1 MFAANEEIKLKNLGN
16 KVSVFRVSLQ
26 KKNII
31 GTWESFSSNGCS
43 IMA

>member
-1 MFAANEEIKLKNLGN
+1 MFAANEEIKSRFLECHCK
-16 KVSVFRVSLQ
+16 